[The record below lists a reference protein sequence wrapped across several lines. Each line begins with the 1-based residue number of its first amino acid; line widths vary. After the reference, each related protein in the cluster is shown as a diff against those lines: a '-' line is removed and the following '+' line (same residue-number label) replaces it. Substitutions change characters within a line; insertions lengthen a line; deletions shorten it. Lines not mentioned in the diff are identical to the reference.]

1 MNQPLTGS
9 IERACGVRTNGIGRI
24 TTDHLNLTRALADVC
39 PWSVQKPKPKI
50 VESASIK
57 KPKAE
62 KKPRAKPEPDPRIPF
77 AGKEHPGPL
86 RLVDS
91 SGSMFLH
98 QSGAAMTKDKQYAW
112 CGNRQQLEAL
122 RAKIPAARTLHE
134 VIA

>member
-1 MNQPLTGS
+1 MTTPPTG
-9 IERACGVRTNGIGRI
+9 VQTNGVGKVS
-24 TTDHLNLTRALADVC
+24 TAHLNLTRSLAEV
-39 PWSVQKPKPKI
+39 W
-50 VESASIK
+50 ASLDRDTEPEMAP

-98 QSGAAMTKDKQYAW
+98 HTGAAMTKDKQYAW
-112 CGNRQQLEAL
+112 CGTRQQLETL
-122 RAKIPAARTLHE
+122 RAKFPAARTLHE
-134 VIA
+134 VPA